1 MLVIYVATFMLRM
14 ITWGVS
20 TTTTG
25 SRALVIAGYCYGL
38 NTMILTLRV
47 FGHMMESSTATGTT
61 HIALMSIIEDVAII
75 FFQFLVGILAF
86 SLAITKIYVAE
97 GSFISSE
104 ERLSRDKRSVFFSHT
119 SVLNQELWCWRCLQL
134 AKFLILASTVF
145 FVSILAILFWPCRD
159 NADCNGS
166 GLSW

>member
-1 MLVIYVATFMLRM
+1 MLVIYVVTFMLRM
-14 ITWGVS
+14 VTWGVS
-20 TTTTG
+20 TSTTG

-47 FGHMMESSTATGTT
+47 FGHMMEASAATGTT

-104 ERLSRDKRSVFFSHT
+104 ERLLRDKRSVFFSYT
-119 SVLNQELWCWRCLQL
+119 AVLNQKLWCWAL
-134 AKFLILASTVF
+134 
-145 FVSILAILFWPCRD
+145 FVIGEVPQIALMSDDIRLVKITTKPWSKNCKV
-159 NADCNGS
+159 
-166 GLSW
+166 